1 MIGLYECG
9 TETVVNGIYPIWAS
23 GFYVHF
29 LGVCRVAELVGF
41 EIQMQVSGS
50 WETVERFALAELSDA
65 KAQFAQ
71 MRPDHKSDGIRLIEE
86 RVDDEGVFRTRT
98 LGFRKSVPV
107 AEQPAAKASKGAPTP
122 APKAAAATPMKPA
135 TRTGGSEAIAKPSSK
150 TRLTTAAGKRGTGR
164 LAMTPAQQMKAS
176 GSRFSFSD
184 LITYLFSPTRDAN
197 GAIPTL
203 QAAATS
209 GKMSGGAIAQLPPPP
224 APVAKRGDLDVYEDE
239 AELAS
244 ADLVAADAT
253 VRQFRSFVETLNGLD
268 SVAEARANRKFIH
281 GISLFTIGAL
291 FSIEE
296 QIDIFSK
303 RGKAV
308 VHVCLELFVG
318 LHETIA
324 HFVGSLEKY
333 LQDPDAAGWIRSGSR
348 CFRMYRDADF
358 KGLEREFGESFGVYD
373 KIQETLGG
381 RVKVGI
387 LFTDI
392 VNSTAMTGEL
402 GDDLAQQVIDHHD
415 STVEGLARRFGGRKV
430 KHLGDGLMLSFGSA
444 HAMAGCAVAVVDAM
458 KGLHKHPGV
467 PPYQIRCGGHFGEA
481 IRKADD
487 FFGSTV
493 QLAARVS
500 GSAGNNEARVCSFLI
515 DEKKPVFTQ
524 FEDCGAAVLKGFD
537 QPMLLARYR

>member
-1 MIGLYECG
+1 MHC
-9 TETVVNGIYPIWAS
+9 
-23 GFYVHF
+23 

-41 EIQMQVSGS
+41 EIQIQVSGS
-50 WETVERFALAELSDA
+50 WETVERFTPTELSDA
-65 KAQFAQ
+65 KSQFALA
-71 MRPDHKSDGIRLIEE
+71 RPDQKGDGIRLIEE

-98 LGFRKSVPV
+98 LGFRKS
-107 AEQPAAKASKGAPTP
+107 APTGQP
-122 APKAAAATPMKPA
+122 TDKAPKAAPAPLTSAARTSVATLPKPNA
-135 TRTGGSEAIAKPSSK
+135 RTGGSEARPKADPKHRPAAS
-150 TRLTTAAGKRGTGR
+150 AGKKSGAGQ
-164 LAMTPAQQMKAS
+164 LNMTPAQQMKAS

-184 LITYLFSPTRDAN
+184 LITYLFSPTRDAT

-209 GKMSGGAIAQLPPPP
+209 GNMVGGAVAQLPPPP

-268 SVAEARANRKFIH
+268 SLAEARANPKFVH

-308 VHVCLELFVG
+308 VHVCLELFVDM
-318 LHETIA
+318 HETIA

-458 KGLHKHPGV
+458 KGLHRHPEV

-500 GSAGNNEARVCSFLI
+500 GSAGNNEARVCSLLI
-515 DEKKPVFTQ
+515 DEKKQVFAR
-524 FEDCGAAVLKGFD
+524 FEDCGAATLKGFD

>member
-1 MIGLYECG
+1 
-9 TETVVNGIYPIWAS
+9 VK
-23 GFYVHF
+23 
-29 LGVCRVAELVGF
+29 VAELVGF
-41 EIQMQVSGS
+41 EIQMQVSGT
-50 WETVERFALAELSDA
+50 WETVERFTPAELTDA
-65 KAQFAQ
+65 KAQFSAT
-71 MRPDHKSDGIRLIEE
+71 RPDHKSDGIRLIEE

-98 LGFRKSVPV
+98 LGFRKANAV
-107 AEQPAAKASKGAPTP
+107 AEQAPSKAAGAKASKEPP
-122 APKAAAATPMKPA
+122 APAQKTGVATLVKSTA
-135 TRTGGSEAIAKPSSK
+135 RAGKGTGGGTGKPGGRP
-150 TRLTTAAGKRGTGR
+150 RLHQSAGKPGVSR
-164 LAMTPAQQMKAS
+164 LSMTPAQQMKAS

-209 GKMSGGAIAQLPPPP
+209 GKVTGGPVAQLPPPP
-224 APVAKRGDLDVYEDE
+224 APVAKRGDLDVFEDE
-239 AELAS
+239 ADLAS
-244 ADLVAADAT
+244 ADLVAADST
-253 VRQFRSFVETLNGLD
+253 VRQFRSFVQTLNGLD
-268 SVAEARANRKFIH
+268 TAVEARANPKFIH

-308 VHVCLELFVG
+308 VHVCLELFVD

-348 CFRMYRDADF
+348 CFKMYRDADF

-415 STVEGLARRFGGRKV
+415 TTVEDLARRFGGRKV

-458 KGLHKHPGV
+458 KGLHQHPEV
-467 PPYQIRCGGHFGEA
+467 PAYQIRCGGHFGEA
-481 IRKADD
+481 IRKEDD

-500 GSAGNNEARVCSFLI
+500 GSAGNNEARVCALLI
-515 DEKKPVFTQ
+515 DEKKPVFTR
-524 FEDCGAAVLKGFD
+524 FEDCGAATLKGFD